1 MQKEQQEASSNKQIN
16 DKTLIEM
23 DQSIQLA
30 SMEVEKIQKE
40 ISKVKELSENN
51 TLVSD
56 VDGIVTS
63 LGYTP
68 NTMTSTDKPAVTIGT
83 LDMVTAVIGVSQ
95 NDVNK
100 LEERQVV
107 QLEVNAYPG
116 EKLMAKVK
124 SINYVPSNEGG
135 SVVYKVTV
143 ELDSTERALLEGM
156 TVNAKFIIK
165 EVKDVLILSNKAI
178 TLVDGKQMVKVKR
191 EDGTIEDVEITT
203 GFSDG
208 RVSEIKNGL
217 SEGDIVVVGG

>member
-1 MQKEQQEASSNKQIN
+1 
-16 DKTLIEM
+16 
-23 DQSIQLA
+23 
-30 SMEVEKIQKE
+30 
-40 ISKVKELSENN
+40 
-51 TLVSD
+51 
-56 VDGIVTS
+56 
-63 LGYTP
+63 
-68 NTMTSTDKPAVTIGT
+68 
-83 LDMVTAVIGVSQ
+83 
-95 NDVNK
+95 
-100 LEERQVV
+100 
-107 QLEVNAYPG
+107 
-116 EKLMAKVK
+116 MAKVK

-156 TVNAKFIIK
+156 TVNAKFITK

-203 GFSDG
+203 GFSDD

>member
-1 MQKEQQEASSNKQIN
+1 
-16 DKTLIEM
+16 M

-68 NTMTSTDKPAVTIGT
+68 NTMTSTDKPVVTIGT

-100 LEERQVV
+100 LEEGQVV

>member
-1 MQKEQQEASSNKQIN
+1 
-16 DKTLIEM
+16 
-23 DQSIQLA
+23 
-30 SMEVEKIQKE
+30 MEVEKIQKE

-68 NTMTSTDKPAVTIGT
+68 NTMTSTDKPVVTIGT

-100 LEERQVV
+100 LEEGQVV

-203 GFSDG
+203 GFSDD

>member
-68 NTMTSTDKPAVTIGT
+68 NTMTSTAKPVVTIGT

-100 LEERQVV
+100 LEEGQVV

-156 TVNAKFIIK
+156 TVNSKFIIK